1 MIRSVS
7 ERPTRSALLLLFVL
21 ALAVGS
27 AGAQGI
33 GQAPGGAAQQGPPPA
48 QDVSDQEIQAVAQA
62 YVAIQELRQKL
73 QQQHGNIATLDS
85 TQAQQVQMQ
94 FQQQSRQILQNQQ
107 NITPY
112 RFTQVMQ
119 TVQQDADLRQRL
131 TSAIQEQGGGPAM
144 APGAAAG
151 APRGRG
157 GATAAQNFDSAQVQ
171 AAANAYVAIQ
181 EVKAQYREQQDADPN
196 EEGPQEV
203 GPEIVETIEEHDLT
217 RETFKQV
224 MLGARTNPQLRTELL
239 SAIESAQQ

>member
-1 MIRSVS
+1 MIRSVP
-7 ERPTRSALLLLFVL
+7 ERLARPALLVLFVL

-33 GQAPGGAAQQGPPPA
+33 GQAPGGGAQQGPPPA
-48 QDVSDQEIQAVAQA
+48 QNVSDQEVQAVAQA

-85 TQAQQVQMQ
+85 AQARKVQMQ
-94 FQQQSRQILQNQQ
+94 FQQESRQILQNQQ

-119 TVQQDADLRQRL
+119 TVQQDAELRQRL
-131 TSAIQEQGGGPAM
+131 TSAIEEQGGGPAM

-157 GATAAQNFDSAQVQ
+157 GAMAAQNFDSEQIE
-171 AAANAYVAIQ
+171 AAASAYVAIQ
-181 EVKAQYREQQDADPN
+181 EVKSQYREHQDADPN
-196 EEGPQEV
+196 EEGTQEV
-203 GPEIVETIEEHDLT
+203 GPEIVQTIEEHDLT

-224 MLGARTNPQLRTELL
+224 MLGARTSPQLRTQLL